1 MGRLAQA
8 VRILEELTPLVRF
21 DPNPHFLL
29 GNAHL
34 ALKNKACPLIS
45 LVAESSL
52 QAHADAVQLP
62 LARVPVSMPGACAAV
77 LTELG
82 SSTRAPGLNRGR
94 VHTASC
100 QDGALLSAE
109 LACLRRL
116 STEAL
121 ASPPYST
128 TAARC
133 VPGRRIAELASGA
146 GD

>member
-1 MGRLAQA
+1 
-8 VRILEELTPLVRF
+8 
-21 DPNPHFLL
+21 
-29 GNAHL
+29 
-34 ALKNKACPLIS
+34 

-52 QAHADAVQLP
+52 QAHADALQLT

-77 LTELG
+77 LTKLG

-100 QDGALLSAE
+100 QDGALRSAE